1 MAAAGTGDGR
11 RKLHVAPSR
20 LYPAGAAATAQV
32 PPYYTIDRQRAGA
45 TLVLASVP
53 LAVALA
59 AMLRYGALLRPGPV
73 TLVGSLP
80 VAAITASARSL
91 IHDLAA
97 TVTTPVRD
105 LGVAAL
111 IAALGSM
118 FGARMFRW
126 WPRGSWQHPAG

>member
-1 MAAAGTGDGR
+1 M
-11 RKLHVAPSR
+11 
-20 LYPAGAAATAQV
+20 
-32 PPYYTIDRQRAGA
+32 IDRQRAG

-59 AMLRYGALLRPGPV
+59 AMLRYAALLRPGPV

-80 VAAITASARSL
+80 VAAITASARSV
-91 IHDLAA
+91 IRDLAA
-97 TVTTPVRD
+97 TVTILVWN

-118 FGARMFRW
+118 FGAGMFRW